1 MQPLLRCA
9 QAGLGDAAS
18 TPVYAVATR
27 DPSALRGAY
36 LEKSTPVDVS
46 AAVADEQV
54 GRWLHEYCEER
65 LAQWVEK

>member
-1 MQPLLRCA
+1 MEWVD
-9 QAGLGDAAS
+9 AGGPKSS
-18 TPVYAVATR
+18 TFVGAPVYAVATR

-65 LAQWVEK
+65 LAQWGEK